1 MTQCS
6 VCEYGTTQQYDFE
19 CYIREKMK
27 MKQQCTYI
35 PFKKVPIL
43 KIQINQKI
51 VKIDDIDSPNLNLQ

>member
-27 MKQQCTYI
+27 MKQQYTYI
-35 PFKKVPIL
+35 PLKNVPIL
-43 KIQINQKI
+43 KTKIHQKLR
-51 VKIDDIDSPNLNLQ
+51 KIDDIDS